1 MLRIEIPLDGPAK
14 LDLRKFKELEIP
26 VPENG
31 IDSEENGNVV
41 LLFED
46 EQQAVDFSLELDRF
60 SEALNDHKSPRYQ
73 AAGEVIKAISED
85 KFVQAY
91 FQD

>member
-1 MLRIEIPLDGPAK
+1 MLRIEILSDGRAT
-14 LDLRKFKELEIP
+14 LDLQKFNHLEMP
-26 VPENG
+26 VPESG
-31 IDSEENGNVV
+31 IDLQENGNVV

-46 EQQAVDFSLELDRF
+46 EQEAVSYSLELDRF
-60 SEALNDHKSPRYQ
+60 SETLNNHPSPQYE
-73 AAGEVIKAISED
+73 AVGEVMKAISED